1 MKKSAKKNYF
11 LIALLVALM
20 ALTWVGCFR
29 VLGAQV
35 HLLFDT
41 NTDLHQILGRK
52 PRFPAPT
59 ASSFILGK
67 FQVKF
72 EQATGDSIP
81 FLERIIPIVTCWKSI
96 VHTAWLNLF
105 PESWSPVLPVGENDC
120 VKIRGQERLFMAP
133 NVFNPKK
140 TQQQVRNV
148 AYYYKKIAEKWPDV
162 RFYIFAILRT
172 EEMAVEAG
180 VWPATPKHLLEG
192 GEAVQQLRVLLQ
204 NSVSCDWIGRG
215 RPATEVLN
223 YYYNTDHHLTMP
235 GGYEVYRQLHD
246 LISTRGV
253 NIGKVVEVKKWF
265 SVPNVVFRGSR
276 ARLSGGYKRATDKLV
291 DGVFVLPHYSV
302 TVSSVTISHERDKR
316 LEYRAGKVPTGLF
329 SNHYTEYFGNDHGLV
344 TYSVNEVLDK
354 RNLLVIGDS
363 FKNCMEPL
371 LASHFQHS
379 YFVDVRHFEKDVGY
393 KFDLDSF
400 ISQNNITECHISR

>member
-1 MKKSAKKNYF
+1 
-11 LIALLVALM
+11 
-20 ALTWVGCFR
+20 
-29 VLGAQV
+29 
-35 HLLFDT
+35 
-41 NTDLHQILGRK
+41 
-52 PRFPAPT
+52 
-59 ASSFILGK
+59 
-67 FQVKF
+67 
-72 EQATGDSIP
+72 
-81 FLERIIPIVTCWKSI
+81 
-96 VHTAWLNLF
+96 
-105 PESWSPVLPVGENDC
+105 
-120 VKIRGQERLFMAP
+120 MAP

-180 VWPATPKHLLEG
+180 VCTATPKHLLEG

-223 YYYNTDHHLTMP
+223 YCYNTDHHLTMP

-276 ARLSGGYKRATDKLV
+276 ARLSGGYEELQINLWMACS
-291 DGVFVLPHYSV
+291 FCP
-302 TVSSVTISHERDKR
+302 TI
-316 LEYRAGKVPTGLF
+316 V
-329 SNHYTEYFGNDHGLV
+329 
-344 TYSVNEVLDK
+344 
-354 RNLLVIGDS
+354 
-363 FKNCMEPL
+363 
-371 LASHFQHS
+371 
-379 YFVDVRHFEKDVGY
+379 
-393 KFDLDSF
+393 
-400 ISQNNITECHISR
+400 